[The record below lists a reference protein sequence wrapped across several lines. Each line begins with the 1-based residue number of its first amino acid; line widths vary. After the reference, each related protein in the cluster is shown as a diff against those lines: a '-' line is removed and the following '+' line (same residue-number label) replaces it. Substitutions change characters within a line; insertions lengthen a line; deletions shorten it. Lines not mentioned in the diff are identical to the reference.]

1 MSSIPQ
7 EHEASTSS
15 ALPILP
21 AKTSKTIFSL
31 ANAFGAIKSGILPK
45 KEPLAIQP
53 LDRHAALKQIE
64 EIALFLLGDK
74 KLLKTERIFQQY
86 KDFINVSNWLDGVR
100 QTKEILK
107 AHPRDIAHVL
117 KILIRENLAFDECL
131 LKAADSCFPLTFE
144 GWVLDVTMAIKFREA
159 LYHYQPTCRVLF
171 ILFGEVAD
179 FKDDN
184 GMGAKALATALA
196 AMFVEKRR
204 EFANLLEWIIENPC
218 RIGNHCVDIN
228 SESEV

>member
-1 MSSIPQ
+1 MTSIPQ
-7 EHEASTSS
+7 EHASSTLS
-15 ALPILP
+15 LPP
-21 AKTSKTIFSL
+21 AKAAKTNFSL
-31 ANAFGAIKSGILPK
+31 LKAFEAIKSGVLPK
-45 KEPLAIQP
+45 KEPITIQL
-53 LDRHAALKQIE
+53 LDRNAALKQIE

-74 KLLKTERIFQQY
+74 KILKTARIFQQY
-86 KDFINVSNWLDGVR
+86 KDFINVSNWLDGTR

-131 LKAADSCFPLTFE
+131 LKAADSCFPLYLE
-144 GWVLDVTMAIKFREA
+144 GWTLDVTMAIKFREA

-179 FKDDN
+179 FEDDN
-184 GMGAKALATALA
+184 GMGAKALATALV
-196 AMFVEKRR
+196 AMFIEKRR
-204 EFANLLEWIIENPC
+204 EFANLLQWIIENPC
-218 RIGNHCVDIN
+218 RTGNLPIDIN